1 MSEARRDALAARLGV
16 LPACLLVAVA
26 VAQIAAA
33 RCGPISPWVGGG
45 FGMFATLDSPARRH
59 VHATALRAGLR
70 EDLEI
75 PPELDREARR
85 AVSLPTEHRLRVL
98 ARALEAIVREE
109 EDPEA
114 APLEAIA
121 VTVYRV
127 RYDRESF
134 APSGEPIA
142 WLTVEATPE

>member
-1 MSEARRDALAARLGV
+1 MGA

-26 VAQIAAA
+26 AAQIAAA

-59 VHATALRAGLR
+59 VHATALRTGLR
-70 EDLEI
+70 EEVEI
-75 PPELDREARR
+75 PPELDREVRR
-85 AVSLPTEHRLRVL
+85 AVSLPTAHRLRVL
-98 ARALEAIVREE
+98 ARALEAFVRDTD
-109 EDPEA
+109 DPGA
-114 APLEAIA
+114 ASLEAIA

-127 RYDRESF
+127 RYDRASL

-142 WLTVEATPE
+142 WLTVETARE